1 LKKFS
6 LTIMNNIR
14 RKSTMSISEDGLRKN
29 QANFASL
36 SPLSFLERTR
46 KTFPNQ
52 IAIEYK
58 EYKLSYKQAGQR
70 CDALANLIK
79 NQKFN
84 SGSTIAVMLPN
95 IPVMWECHFGIPM
108 AIGVLNA
115 INTRLDSN
123 TVQFI
128 LEHGEAKLFI
138 YDSEYGP
145 IVEQALENIDNPP
158 TLIEFVDEVA
168 GNKRSNFAN
177 KVNCLD
183 YESEIKNF
191 IGTQF
196 EHILPNDEWNSI
208 ALNYTSGT
216 TGNPKGVVY
225 HHRGAYLNAIGN
237 SLTWD
242 LPMHPKY
249 LWTLPMFHCN
259 GWCFPWT
266 ITERAGTHVC
276 LRQPAGELIVEAF
289 QKHNVTH
296 LCGAPIVMQMVAD
309 YLLQNNI
316 ALKNNI
322 KMMTAGAPP
331 PEAVLSKMASCGIEV
346 IHVYGLTEIYG
357 PAVVCAWHPEWNGLD
372 SSEQAKLKA
381 RQGVVYSVQENMK
394 IIDTETNQE
403 VPKDGITLGEV
414 LVKGNITMKGYFK
427 NKKATDEAFQSGW
440 FHTGDLGVWYE
451 DGYIQLKDRSKD
463 IIISGGEN
471 ISSIEV
477 EDAIYKHP
485 DVVAVAVVA
494 KEDEKWGETPCA
506 FIELSEGSS
515 VSGIDLKDHCKSLL
529 AGFKVPR
536 YFSFIEL
543 PKTSTGKIQKFKLR
557 EQTKLI

>member
-1 LKKFS
+1 
-6 LTIMNNIR
+6 
-14 RKSTMSISEDGLRKN
+14 MSISEDGLRKN

-145 IVEQALENIDNPP
+145 IVEKALEKIDNPP

-168 GNKRSNFAN
+168 GNKRSKFAN

-183 YESEIKNF
+183 YESEIKKF

-309 YLLQNNI
+309 HLLQNNI
-316 ALKNNI
+316 TLKNDI

-372 SSEQAKLKA
+372 ASEQAKLKA

-427 NKKATDEAFQSGW
+427 NKKATDEAFQGGW

-506 FIELSEGSS
+506 FIELSEGCT
-515 VSGIDLKDHCKSLL
+515 VSEIDLKDHCKSLL

-536 YFSFIEL
+536 YFSFTDL

>member
-1 LKKFS
+1 
-6 LTIMNNIR
+6 
-14 RKSTMSISEDGLRKN
+14 MSITEDGLKKN

-52 IAIEYK
+52 TAIEYK
-58 EYKLSYKQAGQR
+58 NYKLSYNEAGKR

-79 NQKFN
+79 NHNFN

-115 INTRLDSN
+115 INTRLDSH

-138 YDSEYGP
+138 YDSEYSL
-145 IVEQALENIDNPP
+145 IIEKAIEMLDNPP
-158 TLIEFVDEVA
+158 VLIEFVDEVA

-183 YESEIKNF
+183 YETELKKF
-191 IGTQF
+191 VGTKF
-196 EHILPNDEWNSI
+196 DHVLPNDEWNSI

-289 QKHNVTH
+289 QRHNVTH

-309 YLLQNNI
+309 HLLQNNI
-316 ALKNNI
+316 SLKTDI

-357 PAVVCAWHPEWNGLD
+357 PAVVCAWHPEWNELD
-372 SSEQAKLKA
+372 ASKQARLKA

-394 IIDTETNQE
+394 IIDTETNQD
-403 VPKDGITLGEV
+403 VPKDGVSLGEV
-414 LVKGNITMKGYFK
+414 LVRGNITMKGYFK
-427 NKKATDEAFQSGW
+427 NKKATDEAFEGGW

-485 DVVAVAVVA
+485 EVVAVAVVA

-506 FIELSEGSS
+506 FIELSEGST
-515 VSGIDLKDHCKSLL
+515 VSEIDLKDHCKSLL

-536 YFSFIEL
+536 YFSFTDL

>member
-1 LKKFS
+1 
-6 LTIMNNIR
+6 
-14 RKSTMSISEDGLRKN
+14 MSITEDGLKKN

-52 IAIEYK
+52 TAIEYK
-58 EYKLSYKQAGQR
+58 NYKLSYNEAGKR

-79 NQKFN
+79 NYNFN

-108 AIGVLNA
+108 ATGVLNA
-115 INTRLDSN
+115 INTRLDSY

-138 YDSEYGP
+138 YDSEYSF
-145 IVEQALENIDNPP
+145 IIEKAIEKLDNPP
-158 TLIEFVDEVA
+158 ILIEFVDEVE

-183 YESEIKNF
+183 YETELKNF
-191 IGTQF
+191 FGTKF
-196 EHILPNDEWNSI
+196 DHVLPNDEWNSI

-289 QKHNVTH
+289 QRHNVTH

-309 YLLQNNI
+309 HLLQNNI
-316 ALKNNI
+316 SLKTDI

-357 PAVVCAWHPEWNGLD
+357 PAVVCAWHPEWNELD
-372 SSEQAKLKA
+372 ASKQARLKA

-394 IIDTETNQE
+394 IIDTETNQV
-403 VPKDGITLGEV
+403 VPKDGVSLGEV
-414 LVKGNITMKGYFK
+414 LVRGNITMKGYFK
-427 NKKATDEAFQSGW
+427 NKKATDEAFEGGW

-506 FIELSEGSS
+506 FVELSEESS
-515 VSGIDLKDHCKSLL
+515 ISEIDLKDHCKSLL

-536 YFSFIEL
+536 YFSFTEL

-557 EQTKLI
+557 EKTKLI

>member
-1 LKKFS
+1 
-6 LTIMNNIR
+6 
-14 RKSTMSISEDGLRKN
+14 MSISEDGLRKN

-84 SGSTIAVMLPN
+84 SGSTIAVLLPN

-145 IVEQALENIDNPP
+145 IVEQALEKIDNPP

-168 GNKRSNFAN
+168 GNKRSKFAN

-183 YESEIKNF
+183 YESEIKKF

-309 YLLQNNI
+309 HLLQNNI
-316 ALKNNI
+316 TLKNDI

-372 SSEQAKLKA
+372 ASEQAKLKA

-427 NKKATDEAFQSGW
+427 NKKATDEAFQGGW

-506 FIELSEGSS
+506 FIELSEGST
-515 VSGIDLKDHCKSLL
+515 VSEIDLKDHCKSLL

-536 YFSFIEL
+536 YFSFTDL

>member
-1 LKKFS
+1 
-6 LTIMNNIR
+6 
-14 RKSTMSISEDGLRKN
+14 MSITEDGLRKN

-58 EYKLSYKQAGQR
+58 DYNLNYNEAGKR
-70 CDALANLIK
+70 CDALANLI
-79 NQKFN
+79 NNYDFN

-108 AIGVLNA
+108 AVGVLNA
-115 INTRLDSN
+115 INTRLDSH
-123 TVQFI
+123 TVRFI

-138 YDSEYGP
+138 YDSEYSL
-145 IVEQALENIDNPP
+145 IIEKALESFNNPP
-158 TLIEFVDEVA
+158 ILIEFVDKVA

-183 YESEIKNF
+183 YETELKKF
-191 IGTQF
+191 TGTKF
-196 EHILPNDEWNSI
+196 DHILPNDEWDSI

-309 YLLQNNI
+309 HLLQNNI
-316 ALKNNI
+316 SLKTDV

-357 PAVVCAWHPEWNGLD
+357 PAVVCAWHSEWNELD

-403 VPKDGITLGEV
+403 VPKDGISLGEV

-427 NKKATDEAFQSGW
+427 NKKATDEAFDGGW

-485 DVVAVAVVA
+485 DVVACAVVA

-515 VSGIDLKDHCKSLL
+515 ISEIELKDHCKSLL

-536 YFSFIEL
+536 YFTFIEL

>member
-1 LKKFS
+1 
-6 LTIMNNIR
+6 
-14 RKSTMSISEDGLRKN
+14 MSITEDGLKKN

-52 IAIEYK
+52 TAIEYK
-58 EYKLSYKQAGQR
+58 NYKLSYNEAGKR

-79 NQKFN
+79 NHNFN

-115 INTRLDSN
+115 INTRLDSH

-128 LEHGEAKLFI
+128 LEHGEARLFI
-138 YDSEYGP
+138 YDSEYSH
-145 IVEQALENIDNPP
+145 IIEKAIEMLDNPP
-158 TLIEFVDEVA
+158 ILIEFVDEVA

-183 YESEIKNF
+183 YETELKKF
-191 IGTQF
+191 VGTKF
-196 EHILPNDEWNSI
+196 DHVLPNDEWNSI

-276 LRQPAGELIVEAF
+276 LRQPAGEFIVEAF
-289 QKHNVTH
+289 QRHNVTH

-309 YLLQNNI
+309 HLLQNNI
-316 ALKNNI
+316 SLKNDI

-357 PAVVCAWHPEWNGLD
+357 PAVVCAWHPEWNELD
-372 SSEQAKLKA
+372 ASKQARLKA

-394 IIDTETNQE
+394 IIDTETNQD
-403 VPKDGITLGEV
+403 VPKDGVSLGEV
-414 LVKGNITMKGYFK
+414 LVRGNITMKGYFK
-427 NKKATDEAFQSGW
+427 NKKATDEAFEGGW

-515 VSGIDLKDHCKSLL
+515 ISEIDLKDHCKSLL

-536 YFSFIEL
+536 YFSFTEL

-557 EQTKLI
+557 EKTKLI

>member
-1 LKKFS
+1 
-6 LTIMNNIR
+6 
-14 RKSTMSISEDGLRKN
+14 MSISEDGLRKN

-145 IVEQALENIDNPP
+145 IVEQALEKIDNPP

-183 YESEIKNF
+183 YESEIKKF

-216 TGNPKGVVY
+216 TGNPKGVIY

-309 YLLQNNI
+309 HLLQNNI
-316 ALKNNI
+316 TLKNDI

-372 SSEQAKLKA
+372 ASEQAKLKA

-414 LVKGNITMKGYFK
+414 LVRGNITMKGYFK
-427 NKKATDEAFQSGW
+427 NKKATDEAFQGGW

>member
-1 LKKFS
+1 
-6 LTIMNNIR
+6 
-14 RKSTMSISEDGLRKN
+14 MSISEDGLRKN

-138 YDSEYGP
+138 YDSEYAP

-168 GNKRSNFAN
+168 GNKRSKFAN

-183 YESEIKNF
+183 YESEIKKF

-309 YLLQNNI
+309 HLLQNNI
-316 ALKNNI
+316 TLKNDI

-372 SSEQAKLKA
+372 ASEQAKLKA

-427 NKKATDEAFQSGW
+427 NKKATDEAFQGGW

-506 FIELSEGSS
+506 FIELSEGST
-515 VSGIDLKDHCKSLL
+515 VSEIDLKDHCKSLL

-536 YFSFIEL
+536 YFSFTDL